1 VTVCVLKD
9 GLRSVAGAGPIKS
22 YSPELMVSEVP
33 FARLPPS
40 GYPAT
45 LQESN
50 MAVGNPRKK
59 GIKKSKNI

>member
-9 GLRSVAGAGPIKS
+9 GLRSVGAGPIKS

-33 FARLPPS
+33 GMPGCHPRGLPS
-40 GYPAT
+40 KNQT
-45 LQESN
+45 WQWEIHEK
-50 MAVGNPRKK
+50 R